1 MKLILTKTIDY
12 RPIKSVIRTNNTM
25 QVQNKDRIIASTATV
40 ALHAALL
47 LLLLFSLLRTP
58 NPPLGA
64 GSGVVLNLGYVDE
77 GTGEVQTYNDANDS
91 PLNQEAKPQD
101 VTNTEQNPTE
111 PQPEDP
117 QNPDENWLTSEEE
130 TGVTAKQNNQTTD
143 NQNFKTSD
151 SKATDKKNT
160 ATAKVEDKAV
170 SGKTGTE
177 TTGGN
182 NNGDKQ
188 GKVGDQGN
196 PQGELNAKALY
207 GNPGTGGNGAG
218 GSGGAS
224 LDMAGWKMDFKI
236 RTDESSENGRLRFKI
251 VVDEEG
257 EVIKIETLEKSV
269 STAVEN
275 YYKRQVENGSFVK
288 DKNNARTAQN
298 STGFL
303 TIIIRSK

>member
-1 MKLILTKTIDY
+1 MMQPKSKDQLIAGATTFTI
-12 RPIKSVIRTNNTM
+12 
-25 QVQNKDRIIASTATV
+25 
-40 ALHAALL
+40 HAVLL
-47 LLLLFSLLRTP
+47 LVLLFSLLHTP

-77 GTGEVQTYNDANDS
+77 GTGEVQTYNEANDS
-91 PLNQEAKPQD
+91 PLEQEAKPQD
-101 VTNTEQNPTE
+101 VNNPNQNTSE
-111 PQPEDP
+111 PQPQDP
-117 QNPDENWLTSEEE
+117 QSPEENWLASDEE
-130 TGVTAKQNNQTTD
+130 TGVTAKQESQNTQ
-143 NQNFKTSD
+143 NQNTKTSD
-151 SKATDKKNT
+151 TKAADQKNNATSKA
-160 ATAKVEDKAV
+160 EEKAV
-170 SGKTGTE
+170 SGKIGTE

-207 GNPGTGGNGAG
+207 GNPGTGGTGAG
-218 GSGGAS
+218 GSGGTS

-236 RTDESSENGRLRFKI
+236 NTDDSNENGRLRFKI

-257 EVIKIETLEKSV
+257 EVVNIQTLEKSV
-269 STAVEN
+269 STSVEN
-275 YYKRQVENGSFVK
+275 YYKSQIEKGSFVK
-288 DKNNARTAQN
+288 DKNARTAPN

>member
-1 MKLILTKTIDY
+1 
-12 RPIKSVIRTNNTM
+12 M
-25 QVQNKDRIIASTATV
+25 QIENKERIIAGAATITA
-40 ALHAALL
+40 HAALL
-47 LLLLFSLLRTP
+47 LILFLSLLKTP

-64 GSGVVLNLGYVDE
+64 GSGVVLNLGYLDE
-77 GTGEVQTYNDANDS
+77 GTGEVQTMNDANDS
-91 PLNQEAKPQD
+91 PLNQEAMPQEE
-101 VTNTEQNPTE
+101 TNTDQNQSD

-117 QNPDENWLTSEEE
+117 QNPDENFLASDEE
-130 TGVTAKQNNQTTD
+130 TGVVAKQETKPTQNQT
-143 NQNFKTSD
+143 NNTSE
-151 SKATDKKNT
+151 KNT
-160 ATAKVEDKAV
+160 TEQKNTSITKPTEKAV
-170 SGKTGTE
+170 SGKVGTE

-207 GNPGTGGNGAG
+207 GYPGTGGDGKG

-236 RTDESSENGRLRFKI
+236 KTDESSESGRLRFKI

-269 STAVEN
+269 STEIEN
-275 YYKRQVENGSFVK
+275 YYKRQIENGSFVK
-288 DKNNARTAQN
+288 DKNTRTAQN

>member
-1 MKLILTKTIDY
+1 MQAEKKDNLIATASTVTIHAGLLLILF
-12 RPIKSVIRTNNTM
+12 
-25 QVQNKDRIIASTATV
+25 
-40 ALHAALL
+40 
-47 LLLLFSLLRTP
+47 FSLLRTP
-58 NPPLGA
+58 TPPMGA

-77 GTGEVQTYNDANDS
+77 GSGEVQTLNDANDS
-91 PLNQEAKPQD
+91 PLNQEAAPQE
-101 VTNTEQNPTE
+101 VTQEEQNTLD
-111 PQPEDP
+111 QNQQDP
-117 QNPDENWLTSEEE
+117 QTPEENMLAADEE
-130 TGVTAKQNNQTTD
+130 TGVEAKKNETKEEAKTEAKES
-143 NQNFKTSD
+143 KTSEQKEA
-151 SKATDKKNT
+151 STKTTEKSN
-160 ATAKVEDKAV
+160 AV

-207 GNPGTGGNGAG
+207 GNPGTGGAGAG
-218 GSGGAS
+218 GSGGSS

-257 EVIKIETLEKSV
+257 EVVKIETLEKTV
-269 STAVEN
+269 STEVEN
-275 YYKRQVENGSFVK
+275 YYKRQIENGSFVK
-288 DKNNARTAQN
+288 DKNAAKTAKN

>member
-1 MKLILTKTIDY
+1 MQTESKERMIAGATTI
-12 RPIKSVIRTNNTM
+12 
-25 QVQNKDRIIASTATV
+25 TV
-40 ALHAALL
+40 HAALL
-47 LLLLFSLLRTP
+47 LILFLSLLTTP

-64 GSGVVLNLGYVDE
+64 GSGVVLNLGFVDE
-77 GTGEVQTYNDANDS
+77 GTGEVQTMNDANDS

-101 VTNTEQNPTE
+101 VTDTEQNPTD
-111 PQPEDP
+111 PQPQDP
-117 QNPDENWLTSEEE
+117 QSPDENFISADEE
-130 TGVTAKQNNQTTD
+130 TGVVAKQETKT
-143 NQNFKTSD
+143 NQNQSTTTSD
-151 SKATDKKNT
+151 NKTNEQKTN
-160 ATAKVEDKAV
+160 ATAKTDDKTV
-170 SGKTGTE
+170 SGKVGTE

-207 GNPGTGGNGAG
+207 GNPGTGGDGKG
-218 GSGGAS
+218 GSGGTS

-236 RTDESSENGRLRFKI
+236 RTDESSESGRLRFKI

-257 EVIKIETLEKSV
+257 EVVSIQTLEKSV
-269 STAVEN
+269 STDVEN
-275 YYKRQVENGSFVK
+275 YYKRQIENGSFIK
-288 DKNNARTAQN
+288 DKNARTAQN